1 MANIVSARNLR
12 KAYPSETW
20 WRSFGKKKKDEE
32 AVRGVSFDIKKG
44 EIFGLLGPNGA
55 GKTTTINMLTGV
67 ITPSSGTVQLFG
79 KPLVG
84 NEESAKQRMNLAA
97 GHTRLNSKLTIYENL
112 KVYSEIYG
120 VENGDE
126 RIAALA
132 RKFGITD
139 IMDRAFIS
147 TSSGQKTR
155 TMLIKGLLNSPE
167 LLLLD
172 EPTIGMDP
180 DVAEL
185 TRATLLEEHER
196 TGMTILLTSHY
207 MSEVEELCDRV
218 ALMLNGKIF
227 KIATPEQLR
236 RLIQVKRVE
245 FWFLRGQDESEALFR
260 RKKMPIVE
268 SNPSRTVIEVPSSF
282 TFDQILPE
290 FSKLGVRVRTI
301 HTHEP
306 DLEDVFIK
314 MSRGE
319 LR

>member
-1 MANIVSARNLR
+1 M
-12 KAYPSETW
+12 
-20 WRSFGKKKKDEE
+20 
-32 AVRGVSFDIKKG
+32 SFDIKKG

-67 ITPSSGTVQLFG
+67 ITPSSGSVHLFG
-79 KPLVG
+79 KPLVR
-84 NEESAKQRMNLAA
+84 NEEWAKQRMNLAA
-97 GHTRLNSKLTIYENL
+97 GHTRLNSRLTIYENL
-112 KVYSEIYG
+112 KVYAEIYG
-120 VENGDE
+120 VEDGDE
-126 RIAALA
+126 RIAMLA
-132 RKFGITD
+132 EKFGITD

-147 TSSGQKTR
+147 TSSGQRTR

-172 EPTIGMDP
+172 EPTIGLDP

-227 KIATPEQLR
+227 RIATPEQLR
-236 RLIQVKRVE
+236 RLIRVKRVE
-245 FWFLRGQDESEALFR
+245 FWFLEGQEKAEALFK
-260 RKKMPIVE
+260 RKRLPIVE
-268 SNPSRTVIEVPSSF
+268 NNPGMAVIEVSASF

-290 FSKLGVRVRTI
+290 FSRSGIRVRTI

-306 DLEDVFIK
+306 NLEDIFIK

-319 LR
+319 LK